1 MLIRMNVYVLSYQV
15 VVICYSSHRKGI
27 NQNSKGTSVVEESDD
42 VLSKL
47 WSSPLVLCG
56 WGWINNLSVSGKQAM
71 WDTDLAEVSRQ
82 LPGSPSL

>member
-1 MLIRMNVYVLSYQV
+1 MDASRFQGYVGG
-15 VVICYSSHRKGI
+15 R
-27 NQNSKGTSVVEESDD
+27 ESDD

-56 WGWINNLSVSGKQAM
+56 WGWINNLSVSGQQAM

-82 LPGSPSL
+82 LPGSLSVRWAEEPL

>member
-1 MLIRMNVYVLSYQV
+1 MNVYVLSYQV

-47 WSSPLVLCG
+47 WSSSLVLCG
-56 WGWINNLSVSGKQAM
+56 WG
-71 WDTDLAEVSRQ
+71 
-82 LPGSPSL
+82 